1 MSSTDTD
8 RHCQKCGGYLASDA
22 HAYFGCVGW
31 QRLQIEENQRQLQS
45 MSARLDFVSR
55 LGWHLWSESILPPE
69 LKQPTPDLSSTP
81 RALFNQAR

>member
-45 MSARLDFVSR
+45 VRARLDFVSR
-55 LGWHLWSESILPPE
+55 LG
-69 LKQPTPDLSSTP
+69 
-81 RALFNQAR
+81 